1 MKVYLVIEES
11 CVEDMQDTDVKVFS
25 KKEDAVKEWEKRKN
39 QWLDGSRM
47 EERTESE
54 YHFEMWEDGY
64 YCHNHVNLDVEE
76 REVQ

>member
-11 CVEDMQDTDVKVFS
+11 CVECMQDTNVKVYS
-25 KKEDAVKEWEKRKN
+25 KKEDAVEEWNRLRK
-39 QWLDGSRM
+39 QWLEWSGL
-47 EERTESE
+47 ERTEYE

-76 REVQ
+76 SEVQ

>member
-11 CVEDMQDTDVKVFS
+11 CVECMQDTDVKVYS
-25 KKEDAVKEWEKRKN
+25 KKEDAIKEWNERRK
-39 QWLDGSRM
+39 QWLEVSGWEM
-47 EERTESE
+47 TENE

-76 REVQ
+76 SEVQ